1 MSEKEKIQV
10 AKEYIDKQLQT
21 MKTHGCA
28 PKSLSPGQYKSMITE
43 VAKTILK

>member
-10 AKEYIDKQLQT
+10 AKEYVDKQLET
-21 MKTHGCA
+21 MKSHGCA
-28 PKSLSPGQYKSMITE
+28 PKTLSQGQYKAMITE

>member
-1 MSEKEKIQV
+1 MSEQQKIE
-10 AKEYIDKQLQT
+10 AARKYIDKQLET

-28 PKSLSPGQYKSMITE
+28 PKSLSHTQYQAMVTQ